1 MAKNKK
7 PLNLDELSSLNLETG
22 TQTPKEYLKRPKL
35 YHAIDQISKGN
46 VEGMPSVFG
55 KLMKLGKFG
64 TGPQFAEF
72 ENHIGPQKSR
82 MKKGGKVKAK
92 KPKDGRMKKAKC
104 RDGIAQRGKTRG
116 KIR

>member
-7 PLNLDELSSLNLETG
+7 PLNLDKLTSLNLETG

-35 YHAIDQISKGN
+35 YHSIDQISKGN
-46 VEGMPSVFG
+46 VEGMPAVFG

-64 TGPQFAEF
+64 TGPQFAEI
-72 ENHIGPQKSR
+72 ESR